1 MSGKYSQRTGITLFN
16 VLTTNQLSVGTT
28 VSINEDNNG
37 TIKGQ
42 KIIFT
47 QLRNNGN
54 EIVFTNN
61 DGELREVNSAESGET
76 SNDLV
81 LTQKAGSSPIEYIFK
96 SVDDIGSGMTPTGS
110 FTISGLF
117 NFSTTPI
124 FSALTTNG
132 FMRTTSSNGTITSSA
147 LAVSDLPSNIPNSK
161 LDNST
166 ITINGSAISL
176 GGSTTIDD
184 GFPIV
189 LGNTTI
195 SALSTN
201 ASLTTFSNIG
211 GDNVQI
217 NTSNGSETY
226 TWRQGSGGGSDAG
239 NLELHAS
246 MGSVNRMLHINNL
259 GGITFNSAY
268 STGILHC
275 DASANI
281 TSSALAV
288 SDLPSNIPNSKLDN
302 STITINSTSV
312 ALGGSISIT
321 ANDGFPF
328 SIGSTSITTNS
339 SNPSLAGI
347 TDLGLTGELQLNNST
362 SQWKFSNSLNDF
374 TGDRFLLLK
383 YHLDTLVSFDRTN
396 AGVYLKR
403 NYKNTTNWG
412 YNNFDTSSSKL
423 RIILPPS
430 AWGVAN
436 GDEGAGNI
444 TPVFIKRD
452 ASSNKAKFGATH
464 QDNSVELYAFYSV
477 KYGYKAHSLRV
488 NCFAESDGSEVSE
501 TLGISRYYI
510 TSTGNSWLSTTET
523 TNSTYTFDPADNVQ
537 TTSLDDPYIIV
548 LQVHHSTGNVIKG
561 AYIDL
566 ESII

>member
-1 MSGKYSQRTGITLFN
+1 
-16 VLTTNQLSVGTT
+16 
-28 VSINEDNNG
+28 
-37 TIKGQ
+37 
-42 KIIFT
+42 
-47 QLRNNGN
+47 
-54 EIVFTNN
+54 
-61 DGELREVNSAESGET
+61 
-76 SNDLV
+76 
-81 LTQKAGSSPIEYIFK
+81 
-96 SVDDIGSGMTPTGS
+96 
-110 FTISGLF
+110 
-117 NFSTTPI
+117 
-124 FSALTTNG
+124 
-132 FMRTTSSNGTITSSA
+132 
-147 LAVSDLPSNIPNSK
+147 
-161 LDNST
+161 
-166 ITINGSAISL
+166 
-176 GGSTTIDD
+176 
-184 GFPIV
+184 
-189 LGNTTI
+189 
-195 SALSTN
+195 
-201 ASLTTFSNIG
+201 
-211 GDNVQI
+211 
-217 NTSNGSETY
+217 Y
-226 TWRQGSGGGSDAG
+226 TWRQGSGGGSDVG

-288 SDLPSNIPNSKLDN
+288 SDLPSIPNSKLDN

-412 YNNFDTSSSKL
+412 YNNFDTSSNKL
-423 RIILPPS
+423 RIILTPS
-430 AWGVAN
+430 DFAVAN
-436 GDEGAGNI
+436 ADEGEGNI

-452 ASSNKAKFGATH
+452 AGSSKSKFGASH
-464 QDNSVELYAFYSV
+464 QDNSVELYAFYAL

-488 NCFAESDGSEVSE
+488 NCFSESDGSEKSE
-501 TLGISRYYI
+501 TVGISRYYI
-510 TSTGNSWLSTTET
+510 TSTGNSWLSTTAS

-537 TTSLDDPYIIV
+537 TTSLDDPYILV
-548 LQVHHSTGNVIKG
+548 LQVHHSSGNVIKG

-566 ESII
+566 ESIV

>member
-1 MSGKYSQRTGITLFN
+1 MTGKYSQRTGITRFN

-226 TWRQGSGGGSDAG
+226 TWRQGSG
-239 NLELHAS
+239 
-246 MGSVNRMLHINNL
+246 
-259 GGITFNSAY
+259 
-268 STGILHC
+268 
-275 DASANI
+275 
-281 TSSALAV
+281 
-288 SDLPSNIPNSKLDN
+288 
-302 STITINSTSV
+302 
-312 ALGGSISIT
+312 
-321 ANDGFPF
+321 
-328 SIGSTSITTNS
+328 
-339 SNPSLAGI
+339 
-347 TDLGLTGELQLNNST
+347 
-362 SQWKFSNSLNDF
+362 
-374 TGDRFLLLK
+374 
-383 YHLDTLVSFDRTN
+383 
-396 AGVYLKR
+396 
-403 NYKNTTNWG
+403 
-412 YNNFDTSSSKL
+412 
-423 RIILPPS
+423 
-430 AWGVAN
+430 
-436 GDEGAGNI
+436 
-444 TPVFIKRD
+444 
-452 ASSNKAKFGATH
+452 
-464 QDNSVELYAFYSV
+464 
-477 KYGYKAHSLRV
+477 
-488 NCFAESDGSEVSE
+488 
-501 TLGISRYYI
+501 
-510 TSTGNSWLSTTET
+510 
-523 TNSTYTFDPADNVQ
+523 
-537 TTSLDDPYIIV
+537 
-548 LQVHHSTGNVIKG
+548 
-561 AYIDL
+561 
-566 ESII
+566 

>member
-1 MSGKYSQRTGITLFN
+1 MTGKYSQRTGITRFN

-124 FSALTTNG
+124 FSALNTNG
-132 FMRTTSSNGTITSSA
+132 FMRTTSSNGTITSSP
-147 LAVSDLPSNIPNSK
+147 LVLTDLPSIPNSK

-166 ITINGSAISL
+166 ITINGSSISL

-288 SDLPSNIPNSKLDN
+288 SDLPSIPNSKLDN

>member
-1 MSGKYSQRTGITLFN
+1 MTGKYSQRTGITLFN